1 MVSNTKLFSV
11 GSFDFR
17 LQHLLIIG
25 ILTIA
30 VSTSALLRA
39 QPAEYGFAL
48 NEFDPFFNYRATEFV
63 VNNGYEAYF
72 EWHDDKSWHPYGRD
86 VSETSQVTLHLV
98 AATMYNIFGA
108 GSSLYDFTIMFPLIM
123 GSLTSVVVFAL
134 VRVVGGTTA
143 GLIASLMFAI
153 ASPVLLRGLIGWFK
167 SEPLGL
173 FFGFLALYLFLS
185 GIKTNKGNISLIK
198 LLFSAL
204 IFALGFSSWGGVQ
217 FFLLPLGSVSYTHLT
232 LPTNREV

>member
-1 MVSNTKLFSV
+1 MCIRDS
-11 GSFDFR
+11 
-17 LQHLLIIG
+17 
-25 ILTIA
+25 
-30 VSTSALLRA
+30 
-39 QPAEYGFAL
+39 
-48 NEFDPFFNYRATEFV
+48 
-63 VNNGYEAYF
+63 
-72 EWHDDKSWHPYGRD
+72 YGRD

-204 IFALGFSSWGGVQ
+204 ILS
-217 FFLLPLGSVSYTHLT
+217 LIHI
-232 LPTNREV
+232 